1 MAFISTLLLLIVPYI
16 IVFALISGTG
26 IGAGYLLRWLVG
38 IDLDSAIISGM
49 IVASASAYF
58 VLRIYSLIFPVV
70 ADSPFGEDDDE
81 PSVVYVSESLGK
93 RSRRKR
99 K

>member
-1 MAFISTLLLLIVPYI
+1 MAFIGTLLLLIVPYI
-16 IVFALISGTG
+16 VVFALISGTG

-58 VLRIYSLIFPVV
+58 VLRVYSLIFPGVV
-70 ADSPFGEDDDE
+70 DSPFHEDDDG
-81 PSVVYVSESLGK
+81 PSVVYVSESPGK
-93 RSRRKR
+93 RNRRKR
-99 K
+99 R